1 MQLVFCLQAALR
13 YTAAGAKPENEGKT
27 MKGLTLLVC
36 LVAVLG
42 LASACVAEERQA
54 AANASSATL
63 KTAIETQAP
72 FSTKA
77 LQTFHQ
83 PWAMAVLPDHKLLV
97 SEKSGKLWCA
107 DLRTVLKHEITGMP
121 AVVDAGQGG
130 LGDLAL
136 HPDFARNQWL
146 YFSYVEAGEP
156 HLQGAVVAR
165 ARLDWSA
172 DGGKLSDVQVIWR
185 QVPKVTGD
193 GHYGHRLL
201 FGADGKLWVS
211 SSERQKFTPAQDM
224 NSNLGKIVRLN
235 DDGSVPTDNPF
246 ADQGGVA
253 AQVWSLGHRNVLGMA
268 FDQQGRLWANE
279 MGPKGGD
286 ELNLIEKGGNYG
298 YPIVSNG
305 DHYSGR
311 VIPDHNTR
319 PEFIAPKISW
329 TPVISP
335 SSMVFYTGQQFPSW
349 QGQLLI
355 GGLSSKSLL
364 KIAIHEGEAEEVAR
378 YDMGERIRAVAQGQE
393 GEVWLLEDGNTG
405 RLLQLQPQAPR

>member
-1 MQLVFCLQAALR
+1 M
-13 YTAAGAKPENEGKT
+13 N
-27 MKGLTLLVC
+27 GLNVLVC

-42 LASACVAEERQA
+42 LVNACVAEEPQA
-54 AANASSATL
+54 VTNASSATS
-63 KTAIETQAP
+63 KTIIETQAP

-77 LQTFHQ
+77 LLTFHR
-83 PWAMAVLPDHKLLV
+83 PWAMAVLPERKLLV
-97 SEKSGKLWCA
+97 SEKSGKLWWA
-107 DLRTVLKHEITGMP
+107 DLKTGLKHEIAGVP

-165 ARLDWSA
+165 ARLDLSA
-172 DGGKLSDVQVIWR
+172 DGGRLSDVKVIWR

-201 FGADGKLWVS
+201 FGADGKLWIS

-246 ADQGGVA
+246 ADQGGVT
-253 AQVWSLGHRNVLGMA
+253 AQIWTLGHRNVLGMA

-286 ELNLIEKGGNYG
+286 ELNLIKKGGNYG

-335 SSMVFYTGQQFPSW
+335 SSMVFYTGQQFPTW

-364 KIAIHEGEAEEVAR
+364 RIAIHGGEAEEVAR

>member
-1 MQLVFCLQAALR
+1 M
-13 YTAAGAKPENEGKT
+13 N
-27 MKGLTLLVC
+27 GLNVLAC

-42 LASACVAEERQA
+42 LASACVAEEPQA
-54 AANASSATL
+54 ATNASSATS

-72 FSTKA
+72 FLTKA
-77 LQTFHQ
+77 LLTFHR
-83 PWAMAVLPDHKLLV
+83 PWAMTVLPDHKLLV
-97 SEKSGKLWCA
+97 SEKSGKLWWA
-107 DLRTVLKHEITGMP
+107 DLKTGLKHEIAGVP

-156 HLQGAVVAR
+156 HFQGAVVAR
-165 ARLDWSA
+165 ARLDLSA
-172 DGGKLSDVQVIWR
+172 DGGKLSDVRVIWR

-201 FGADGKLWVS
+201 FGADGKLWIS

-224 NSNLGKIVRLN
+224 HSNLGKIVRLN
-235 DDGSVPTDNPF
+235 DDGSVPADNPF

-253 AQVWSLGHRNVLGMA
+253 AQIWSLGHRNVLGMA

-364 KIAIHEGEAEEVAR
+364 RIALHEGEAEEVAR

-393 GEVWLLEDGNTG
+393 GEVWLLEDGNSG
-405 RLLQLQPQAPR
+405 RLLQLQPQASR